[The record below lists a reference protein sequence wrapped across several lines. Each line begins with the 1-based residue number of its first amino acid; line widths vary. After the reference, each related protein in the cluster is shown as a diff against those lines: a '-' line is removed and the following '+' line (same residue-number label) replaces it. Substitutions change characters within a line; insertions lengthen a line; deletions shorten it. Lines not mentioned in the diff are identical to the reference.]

1 MEVHSLARS
10 RAKTMYAMRRYKG
23 KSLIDWAVLWFKMS
37 NDAFFRL
44 YGFNFNPFDYPYFIH
59 DSYDFSDA
67 INHFD
72 CTKATDTKSFP
83 ENTKTRAFAKG
94 LIALRKTTDAFN
106 FKSKADV
113 DARVTLLTV
122 PGTNNITQEYLVL
135 GYQTVAFNGTV
146 TLSMSMLIA
155 SLVSLI

>member
-1 MEVHSLARS
+1 MPNKAHFLVDE
-10 RAKTMYAMRRYKG
+10 KG
-23 KSLIDWAVLWFKMS
+23 
-37 NDAFFRL
+37 
-44 YGFNFNPFDYPYFIH
+44 NPFDYPYFIH

-122 PGTNNITQEYLVL
+122 PGTNNVTQEDLVL
-135 GYQTVAFNGTV
+135 RF
-146 TLSMSMLIA
+146 
-155 SLVSLI
+155 

>member
-1 MEVHSLARS
+1 M
-10 RAKTMYAMRRYKG
+10 
-23 KSLIDWAVLWFKMS
+23 
-37 NDAFFRL
+37 
-44 YGFNFNPFDYPYFIH
+44 
-59 DSYDFSDA
+59 
-67 INHFD
+67 
-72 CTKATDTKSFP
+72 
-83 ENTKTRAFAKG
+83 
-94 LIALRKTTDAFN
+94 
-106 FKSKADV
+106 

>member
-1 MEVHSLARS
+1 MVLTAQGTSFIHSGQEYARTKQF
-10 RAKTMYAMRRYKG
+10 RDPAYRYPVSEDKVPNKAHLLVDEKG
-23 KSLIDWAVLWFKMS
+23 
-37 NDAFFRL
+37 
-44 YGFNFNPFDYPYFIH
+44 NPFDYPYFIH

-72 CTKATDTKSFP
+72 CTK

-122 PGTNNITQEYLVL
+122 PGTNNVTQEDLVL
-135 GYQTVAFNGTV
+135 RY
-146 TLSMSMLIA
+146 
-155 SLVSLI
+155 

>member
-1 MEVHSLARS
+1 MPNKAHFLVDE
-10 RAKTMYAMRRYKG
+10 KG
-23 KSLIDWAVLWFKMS
+23 
-37 NDAFFRL
+37 
-44 YGFNFNPFDYPYFIH
+44 NPFDYPYFIH

-67 INHFD
+67 VNHFYW
-72 CTKATDTKSFP
+72 TKATDTKSFP

-94 LIALRKTTDAFN
+94 LIALRKTTDAFD